1 MKKLDPKAEMYLTKA
16 KRFRQRAAGFRHTLK
31 RDDLFRSH
39 RLELERMVV
48 NLEGAAKQLER
59 MAGGAD
65 SHMDAEFERV
75 RALRA
80 GAPAPAAVAAQRFPA
95 AANNVAR
102 TRAKKPPGAAPA
114 PLSTPISAPKPAPK
128 PALKPA
134 SGRPVPLAGKYARR
148 PGS

>member
-1 MKKLDPKAEMYLTKA
+1 MKNPDPKAEMYLTKA

-39 RLELERMVV
+39 RLELERLVI

-59 MAGGAD
+59 MARGAD
-65 SHMDAEFERV
+65 SGMAAEYDRM

-80 GAPAPAAVAAQRFPA
+80 GAAAAPSAAAPSAAAKLRPLAA
-95 AANNVAR
+95 AANNLAR
-102 TRAKKPPGAAPA
+102 SRSKKPPGAAPA
-114 PLSTPISAPKPAPK
+114 PISTSLSAPKPTPGRLAPGSAK
-128 PALKPA
+128 FP
-134 SGRPVPLAGKYARR
+134 RR

>member
-1 MKKLDPKAEMYLTKA
+1 MKNPDPKSEMYLTKA

-39 RLELERMVV
+39 RLELERLVI

-59 MAGGAD
+59 MARGAD
-65 SHMDAEFERV
+65 SGMAAEYDRM

-80 GAPAPAAVAAQRFPA
+80 GAAAAPSAAAKLRPLAA
-95 AANNVAR
+95 AANNLAR
-102 TRAKKPPGAAPA
+102 SRSKKPPGAAPA
-114 PLSTPISAPKPAPK
+114 PIPTSLSAPKPTPGRLAPSSAK
-128 PALKPA
+128 FL
-134 SGRPVPLAGKYARR
+134 RR